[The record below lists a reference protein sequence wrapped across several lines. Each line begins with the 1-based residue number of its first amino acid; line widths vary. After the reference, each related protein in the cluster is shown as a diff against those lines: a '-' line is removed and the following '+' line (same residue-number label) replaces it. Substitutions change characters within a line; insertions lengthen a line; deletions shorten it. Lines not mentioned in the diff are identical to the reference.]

1 MTGIVDIAIIGGGI
15 GGMCA
20 AIQLKKLGK
29 NVSLIEIKDTLKP
42 IGAGIT
48 LSAATLRA
56 LKEIGVIQELFK
68 VSGQFSQFDM
78 YTSDGHKI
86 AEAPIK
92 PAVGAED
99 LAANSIGVMRTKF
112 AEVLENKL
120 RESGVNVIL
129 GTTVDKLENN
139 KDSVKVLFT
148 NGQEQQ
154 FDLVIGADGIHSKIR
169 HLVFPE
175 LPESTFTHQGAWRI
189 VVPKYFNNFSMLIGK
204 TLKASFSPISDSQS
218 YMCVL
223 DRHES
228 DDFIEQHLWPG
239 KLSGLLA
246 EFGSV
251 VQEVKADID
260 QGKIKAED
268 ILYRPLHTLLV
279 EESWHKGRVVLLGD
293 AVHSTTPHLA
303 SGAGLAIE
311 GAILLSEE
319 LAKDQPLEDALN
331 RYQVRHFDRAK
342 MVINVS
348 TRLGEI
354 EMSNGS
360 PVEHRELATNAFEA
374 LTQPLKA

>member
-29 NVSLIEIKDTLKP
+29 NVSLVEIKDTLKP

-56 LKEIGVIQELFK
+56 LKEIGVVQELFK

-99 LAANSIGVMRTKF
+99 LIATGIGIMRTKF

-120 RESGVNVIL
+120 HELGVNVIL
-129 GTTVDKLENN
+129 ATTVDKLENN
-139 KDSVKVLFT
+139 KDSVKVIFT
-148 NGQEQQ
+148 NGHEQQ

-169 HLVFPE
+169 QLIFPKA
-175 LPESTFTHQGAWRI
+175 PKSTFTHQGAWRI
-189 VVPKYFNNFSMLIGK
+189 IVPRYFNNFSMLIGK
-204 TLKASFSPISDSQS
+204 TLKASFSPISDTQS

-223 DRHES
+223 DHREN
-228 DDFIEQHLWPG
+228 DDFIEPHLWPE

-279 EESWHKGRVVLLGD
+279 EESWHEGRVVLLGD

-319 LAKDQPLEDALN
+319 LVKDQSLEDALN
-331 RYQVRHFDRAK
+331 LYQQRHFDRAK
-342 MVINVS
+342 MVINIS
-348 TRLGEI
+348 TRLGEL

-360 PVEHRELATNAFEA
+360 PVEHRELATKAFEA

>member
-228 DDFIEQHLWPG
+228 DDFIEQHLWPE

-279 EESWHKGRVVLLGD
+279 EESWYKGRVVLLGD

-319 LAKDQPLEDALN
+319 LAKDQPLEGALN

-360 PVEHRELATNAFEA
+360 PVEHRELATKAFEA

>member
-1 MTGIVDIAIIGGGI
+1 MTGIVDIAIVGGGI

-56 LKEIGVIQELFK
+56 LKEIGVVQQLFE

-78 YTSDGHKI
+78 YTSDGHKV
-86 AEAPIK
+86 AETPIK

-99 LAANSIGVMRTKF
+99 LVANSIGVIRTKF

-120 RESGVNVIL
+120 RELGVNVIL

-139 KDSVKVLFT
+139 QDSIKILFT
-148 NGQEQQ
+148 NGHEQQ

-175 LPESTFTHQGAWRI
+175 LAESTFTHQGAWRI
-189 VVPKYFNNFSMLIGK
+189 IAPKYFDNFSMLIGK

-223 DRHES
+223 DHREN
-228 DDFIEQHLWPG
+228 DDFIEPHLWPA
-239 KLSGLLA
+239 KLSNLLA

-279 EESWHKGRVVLLGD
+279 KESWHKGRVVLLGD
-293 AVHSTTPHLA
+293 AVHATTPHLA

-319 LAKDQPLEDALN
+319 LAKDQPLEHALTH
-331 RYQVRHFDRAK
+331 YQARHFDRAK
-342 MVINVS
+342 MVIDVS

-360 PVEHRELATNAFEA
+360 SVEHKELASKAFEI

>member
-29 NVSLIEIKDTLKP
+29 NVSLVEIKDTLKP

-56 LKEIGVIQELFK
+56 LKEIGVVQELFK

-99 LAANSIGVMRTKF
+99 LIATGIGIMRTKF

-120 RESGVNVIL
+120 HELGVNVIL
-129 GTTVDKLENN
+129 TTTVDKLENN
-139 KDSVKVLFT
+139 KDSVKVIFT
-148 NGQEQQ
+148 NGHEQQ

-169 HLVFPE
+169 QLIFPKA
-175 LPESTFTHQGAWRI
+175 PKSTFTHQGAWRI
-189 VVPKYFNNFSMLIGK
+189 IVPRYFNNFSMLIGK
-204 TLKASFSPISDSQS
+204 TLKASFSPISDTQS

-223 DRHES
+223 DHREN
-228 DDFIEQHLWPG
+228 DDFIEPHLWPE

-279 EESWHKGRVVLLGD
+279 EESWHEGRVVLLGD

-319 LAKDQPLEDALN
+319 LVKDQSLEDALN
-331 RYQVRHFDRAK
+331 LYQQRHFDRAK
-342 MVINVS
+342 MVINIS
-348 TRLGEI
+348 TRLGEL

-360 PVEHRELATNAFEA
+360 PVEHRELATKAFEA

>member
-56 LKEIGVIQELFK
+56 LKEVGVVQELFK

-120 RESGVNVIL
+120 RELGVNVIL

-228 DDFIEQHLWPG
+228 DDFIEQHLWPE
-239 KLSGLLA
+239 KLSRLLA

-251 VQEVKADID
+251 VQEVKANID

-268 ILYRPLHTLLV
+268 ILYRPLHTLFV

-331 RYQVRHFDRAK
+331 IYQQRHFDRAK

-360 PVEHRELATNAFEA
+360 PIEHRELATKAFEA
-374 LTQPLKA
+374 LIQPLKA

>member
-56 LKEIGVIQELFK
+56 LKEVGVVQELFK

-120 RESGVNVIL
+120 RELGVNVIL

-228 DDFIEQHLWPG
+228 DDFIEQHLWPE

-251 VQEVKADID
+251 VQEVKANID

-279 EESWHKGRVVLLGD
+279 EESWHKDRVVLLGD

-331 RYQVRHFDRAK
+331 IYQQRHFDRAK

-360 PVEHRELATNAFEA
+360 PIEHRELATKAFEV

>member
-1 MTGIVDIAIIGGGI
+1 MTGIVDIAIVGGGI

-56 LKEIGVIQELFK
+56 LKEIGVVQDLFK

-78 YTSDGHKI
+78 YTSEGHKI

-99 LAANSIGVMRTKF
+99 LLATSIGVMRTKF
-112 AEVLENKL
+112 AEVLEKRL
-120 RESGVNVIL
+120 RELGVNVIL
-129 GTTVDKLENN
+129 GTTIDQLENLEN
-139 KDSVKVLFT
+139 TVKVTLN
-148 NGQEQQ
+148 NGIEQQ
-154 FDLVIGADGIHSKIR
+154 FDLVIGADGLHSKIR
-169 HLVFPE
+169 HLVFPNI
-175 LPESTFTHQGAWRI
+175 PESTFTHQGAWRI
-189 VVPKYFNNFSMLIGK
+189 VVPKYFNNFSMMIGK
-204 TLKASFSPISDSQS
+204 TLKASFSPISDTQS

-223 DRHES
+223 DHREN
-228 DDFIEQHLWPG
+228 DDFIEQHLWPE
-239 KLSGLLA
+239 KLSELLA

-251 VQEVKADID
+251 VQEIKSDID
-260 QGKIKAED
+260 QGKITAED

-311 GAILLSEE
+311 GAILLAEE
-319 LAKDQPLEDALN
+319 LAKNQTLEQALTQ
-331 RYQVRHFDRAK
+331 YQQRHFERAK

-360 PVEHRELATNAFEA
+360 PIEHRELATNAFET
-374 LTQPLKA
+374 LTQPLTA

>member
-56 LKEIGVIQELFK
+56 LKEIGVVEELFQ

-92 PAVGAED
+92 PAIGAED
-99 LAANSIGVMRTKF
+99 LSANSIGVMRTKF

-120 RESGVNVIL
+120 RELGVDVIL
-129 GTTVDKLENN
+129 GTTIDKLEDIENA
-139 KDSVKVLFT
+139 VKVTLN
-148 NGQEQQ
+148 NGTQKQ
-154 FDLVIGADGIHSKIR
+154 FDLVIGADGLHSKIR
-169 HLVFPE
+169 HIFFPE
-175 LPESTFTHQGAWRI
+175 VQKSTFTHQGAWRI

-223 DRHES
+223 DCHEN
-228 DDFIEQHLWPG
+228 DDFIEQHLWPE

-251 VQEVKADID
+251 VKEIKADID
-260 QGKIKAED
+260 QGKITVED
-268 ILYRPLHTLLV
+268 ILYRPLHTLFV
-279 EESWHKGRVVLLGD
+279 KESWHKGRVVLLGD

-311 GAILLSEE
+311 GAIILAEE
-319 LAKDQPLEDALN
+319 LAKNQTLEQALTQ
-331 RYQVRHFDRAK
+331 YQQRHYERAK
-342 MVINVS
+342 MVIEVS

-354 EMSNGS
+354 EMNNGS
-360 PVEHRELATNAFEA
+360 PIEHRELATNAFEK
-374 LTQPLKA
+374 LMQPLKA